1 MQANRILMKTH
12 DPGFQDQ
19 LLHSKVTAPFV
30 YDGLQA
36 RLAEQQG
43 FAAVY
48 MTGFGTAARSGLPD
62 VGLTTFTEM
71 LENARIISSSVD
83 IPLICDADTGYGNP
97 LNVIRTIRE
106 YERAGV
112 AALHLEDQQ
121 WPKRCGYM
129 AGKAVIPSAEMIQ
142 KLRAALDTRRDG
154 LLIIARTD
162 ALQAHGWNE
171 VEDRARAYRDEGAD
185 LVFVDGIGSS
195 DLEEYARRLGDL
207 PLVFNNVPLVG
218 MQSLIDLP
226 FSLVLHPG
234 SLMALLIAVHQAM
247 EDLMN
252 TGEVPLAQSADAF
265 SLALKALNAQ
275 RYFELAEHYS

>member
-1 MQANRILMKTH
+1 MASNNT
-12 DPGFQDQ
+12 GFRDQ
-19 LLHSKVTAPFV
+19 LQQGTVTAPFV

-48 MTGFGTAARSGLPD
+48 MTGFGTAARFGLPD
-62 VGLTTFTEM
+62 VGLTTFSEM
-71 LENARIISSSVD
+71 LENARIIAGSVD

-97 LNVIRTIRE
+97 LNVMRTVRE

-129 AGKAVIPSAEMIQ
+129 AGKAVIPAPEMIQ
-142 KLRAALDTRRDG
+142 KLRAALDTRRDE

-162 ALQAHGWNE
+162 ALQAHGWDE
-171 VEDRARAYRDEGAD
+171 VEDRARAYREEGAD
-185 LVFVDGIGSS
+185 LVFVDGIGSN

-218 MQSLIDLP
+218 MQSLAELP
-226 FSLVLHPG
+226 FTLVLHPG
-234 SLMALLIAVHQAM
+234 SLMALLIAVHQALG
-247 EDLMN
+247 DLMN
-252 TGEVPLAQSADAF
+252 IGEVPLAQSADAF
-265 SLALKALNAQ
+265 SLALKALDAH
-275 RYFELAEHYS
+275 RYFELAEQYS